1 MLAWLD
7 AEQLEFALRTAEN
20 NLLIHNE
27 LFPDGEYPLGQDD
40 DDFTVI
46 SQVDIISIFEEITGV
61 LTVFLGSIAAIS
73 LLVGGIGI
81 MNIMLVSVTER
92 TREIGVRK
100 AVGVKRRDI
109 LLQFLVEAVALS
121 LIGGFVGIGL
131 GRWARTLSPGWQK
144 VWRRWFR

>member
-1 MLAWLD
+1 MHSHFVKSAKVL
-7 AEQLEFALRTAEN
+7 
-20 NLLIHNE
+20 
-27 LFPDGEYPLGQDD
+27 
-40 DDFTVI
+40 
-46 SQVDIISIFEEITGV
+46 TGV